1 MSLTSLTAAALGK
14 KIRAGEISVKE
25 AVEDALIE
33 IRKKESDLNSFVTVD
48 EEGAYRQAQEIQK
61 KIEIGELNSVLAG
74 VPAAVKDNLCT
85 KGLLTT
91 CGSKML
97 SDFVPRSEEH
107 TSELQ
112 SH

>member
-48 EEGAYRQAQEIQK
+48 EEGAYSRRFRK
-61 KIEIGELNSVLAG
+61 K
-74 VPAAVKDNLCT
+74 
-85 KGLLTT
+85 
-91 CGSKML
+91 
-97 SDFVPRSEEH
+97 
-107 TSELQ
+107 
-112 SH
+112 